1 MVGYCGPWI
10 GQNLRTGGGVD
21 LKNGLKKLV
30 GLRVLGP
37 IRSWD
42 AESLV

>member
-1 MVGYCGPWI
+1 MVLGSVRTCGLVVVVW
-10 GQNLRTGGGVD
+10 TS
-21 LKNGLKKLV
+21 GLKKLV
-30 GLRVLGP
+30 GFRVLGP